1 MRISGNLT
9 LVSGWRTWQGEGV
22 ASGITVG
29 IDIGTTSVKA
39 LAVDGDGRIVARARV
54 PHEIHAPNVDVFEH
68 DAKQAWV
75 DGPRQALDELGVEE
89 FDGISVATMVP
100 SFTAVDESGTPLTP
114 GLLYGDHRGRAG
126 RNEADLLN
134 SREFRSMLEWTAAQA
149 PHAHAYWTAPAVA
162 QVALGGAPAVDIGTA
177 FALAPLWDG
186 TWQEDKLAE
195 IGARPEQMPIL
206 VGDEEVAGHIRGAPH
221 GCGSADAWAEAT
233 VAGINSPGDT
243 LVICGTTLIV
253 WCVMD
258 QPSMVPGMWN
268 IPHPLGELS
277 ILGGAS
283 NAGGMFVNW
292 VRRALAG
299 STVALDP
306 AAVPVFV
313 PYLKGERTPAH
324 DISLRASIQDLDI
337 GHDSASIM
345 RAGYEA
351 SAFVARRLIEMSGV
365 PRTRIVA
372 SGGGTHD
379 AQWMQALADA
389 TATPVELV
397 AVPEGAALGA
407 AWRARVVAGLEHNKD
422 VVRWTRPGRTY
433 EPDPAWV
440 GPTEER
446 YQRWRE
452 LAAV

>member
-1 MRISGNLT
+1 VEN
-9 LVSGWRTWQGEGV
+9 VS
-22 ASGITVG
+22 SGITVG

-39 LAVDGDGRIVARARV
+39 LAVDGDGTIVARARV
-54 PHEIHAPNVDVFEH
+54 PHDIHAPDVDVFEH

-75 DGPRQALDELGVEE
+75 DGPRKALDELAVTD
-89 FDGISVATMVP
+89 FDGIAVATMVP
-100 SFTAVDESGTPLTP
+100 SFTAVDEAGTPYTP

-126 RNEADLLN
+126 RDEVDLLN
-134 SREFRSMLEWTAAQA
+134 SKEFRSMLEWTVQQA
-149 PHAHAYWTAPAVA
+149 PDAHAYWTAPAVA
-162 QVALGGAPAVDIGTA
+162 QVALGGAPAVDYGTA

-195 IGARPEQMPIL
+195 IGARPDQMPLL
-206 VGDEEVAGHIRGAPH
+206 VGDIDVAGHIHGAPH
-221 GCGSADAWAEAT
+221 GAGTADAWAEST
-233 VAGINSPGDT
+233 VANIGSPGDV

-258 QPSMVPGMWN
+258 APAMVPGMWN

-292 VRRALAG
+292 VRRALAP
-299 STVALDP
+299 STVALSP
-306 AAVPVFV
+306 GGVPIFV
-313 PYLKGERTPAH
+313 PYLKGERTPVH
-324 DISLRASIQDLDI
+324 DISLRASIHGLDI
-337 GHDSASIM
+337 GQDGGAIM

-351 SAFVARRLIEMSGV
+351 SAFVARRLIDMSGV
-365 PRTRIVA
+365 KRNRIVA

-379 AQWMQALADA
+379 PQWMQALADC
-389 TATPVELV
+389 TGMPVELV

-407 AWRARVVAGLEHNKD
+407 AWRARVVAGLDENKD
-422 VVRWTRPGRTY
+422 VVRWMKAGRSY

-440 GPTEER
+440 GPCEER
-446 YQRWRE
+446 YQRWLE
-452 LAAV
+452 LAAVSH